1 MGMLTEAVALTLQNN
16 IRDGT
21 ITSEDTSR
29 IINIMKRESVLKDY
43 VFPSKASS
51 DGYYHISVKDVTKKN
66 GRRQLK
72 AKTLSELKD
81 KTYFFLTGQS
91 PIARNEKT
99 FNRAFKECMDEK
111 LKYVK
116 KKERLVSVKNSVSKY
131 QFDYNRFFK
140 GTAFEAMKI
149 DDISAKDIENI
160 VYMNLERYSLKKKSA
175 LAMRTVLSIT
185 FKYAYNAEWIKD
197 NPYLRANFKKF
208 TDMIVSDTPLVE
220 RAHSAE
226 DVQRIINVLHEYNK
240 KKPDYIPAYALE
252 CQIYMGARRGEIP
265 PLTWDDIRNGCI
277 FVHKELL
284 MQKKFEGQKEQF
296 VVVDHTKTNKD
307 RNFPITND
315 LADLLERLQ
324 KVHDTY
330 YEDSK
335 YLFPAD
341 NENGCITTL
350 IVYQLYKRIC
360 DKLGLK
366 ISKEAIKGTHSFRRN
381 AITTLVNRSGGN
393 LIMAAKIYGNSPEVI
408 ENNYFTQTDLDR
420 ARSLINGSPKW

>member
-1 MGMLTEAVALTLQNN
+1 
-16 IRDGT
+16 
-21 ITSEDTSR
+21 
-29 IINIMKRESVLKDY
+29 
-43 VFPSKASS
+43 
-51 DGYYHISVKDVTKKN
+51 
-66 GRRQLK
+66 
-72 AKTLSELKD
+72 
-81 KTYFFLTGQS
+81 
-91 PIARNEKT
+91 
-99 FNRAFKECMDEK
+99 
-111 LKYVK
+111 
-116 KKERLVSVKNSVSKY
+116 
-131 QFDYNRFFK
+131 
-140 GTAFEAMKI
+140 
-149 DDISAKDIENI
+149 
-160 VYMNLERYSLKKKSA
+160 
-175 LAMRTVLSIT
+175 
-185 FKYAYNAEWIKD
+185 
-197 NPYLRANFKKF
+197 
-208 TDMIVSDTPLVE
+208 
-220 RAHSAE
+220 
-226 DVQRIINVLHEYNK
+226 
-240 KKPDYIPAYALE
+240 
-252 CQIYMGARRGEIP
+252 
-265 PLTWDDIRNGCI
+265 
-277 FVHKELL
+277 